1 MRPAVVKVGGSFAR
15 YSRLGDLV
23 RALEMGRGRVVIVP
37 GGGPFADIVRREQS
51 KIGYDNSS
59 AHRMALLAMAQFGFT
74 LASRSLVLKPAASIA
89 AIKRALEEE
98 AVPVWLP
105 LDILDGD
112 PGIPESWEV
121 TSDSLAAWLAGRLDA
136 SRLIFLKRAAPA
148 SLKTSDLVAAG
159 VLDPLTPHFLAKT
172 NVEAWLCGPRQL
184 SRLGQALAE
193 DIDVG
198 RRIEVE

>member
-1 MRPAVVKVGGSFAR
+1 LRPAVVKVGGSFAR

-37 GGGPFADIVRREQS
+37 GGGPFADIVRREQL
-51 KIGYDNSS
+51 KIGYDDSS
-59 AHRMALLAMAQFGFT
+59 AHRMALLAMAQFGLA
-74 LASRSLVLKPAASIA
+74 LASRSLVLKPAANVA
-89 AIKRALEEE
+89 AIEHALEEE
-98 AVPVWLP
+98 KVPVWLP

-136 SRLIFLKRAAPA
+136 SRLIFLKRATPA

-184 SRLGQALAE
+184 TRLGQALAE
-193 DIDVG
+193 DADIG
-198 RRIEVE
+198 RRIDVV